1 MFGKRKNIDMTQGVI
16 WRQLSAYA
24 IPILI
29 GELFQLLYTTV
40 DSITVGNFVGAG
52 ALAAIGASETIV
64 KVLVGFFNGMEV
76 GFTVGVAR
84 FFGARDQ
91 QGLDRAVNG
100 VLQLGLLLGLAIS
113 AGGLLITG
121 QILRMMDTPE
131 TLMAEARTY
140 LTIYFAGALG
150 FVLYNTAAAVLKA
163 VGDVRTPLRCLL
175 ISSGVNIVL
184 DLVMVIVFRM
194 GVAGVAYATIFSQW
208 VAAFIALRTMTRCG
222 DIFTL
227 DPRRYRL
234 DGDTAALFLR
244 LGIPTGFQKTITA
257 MSNVLVLSRITFFGE
272 ACLAGWTV
280 YNKLDHIM
288 TVFAQSIGSAL
299 STFVSQNL
307 GAGQYRRLEK
317 GVRVTSLGGAGLF
330 LLISSAIVLLRQPLV
345 RVFGSDAEMIYYGER
360 FVLYITFFKLSA
372 LMMNVYAAALRGTGR
387 MTLVT
392 VIMLSGIVVFR
403 QIYLLFIT
411 AVANNPWLV
420 GMSYPAGWTFAAG
433 VLMAIYLLRIRPS
446 WRESGR
452 LNGGSF

>member
-24 IPILI
+24 IPLLI

-40 DSITVGNFVGAG
+40 DSITVGNFVGAN

-84 FFGARDQ
+84 FFGSKDQ
-91 QGLDRAVNG
+91 EGLNRAVNG
-100 VLQLGLLLGLAIS
+100 VLQLGMVLGLLIT
-113 AGGLLITG
+113 AGGLLLTG
-121 QILRMMDTPE
+121 VILRLMDTPGA
-131 TLMAEARTY
+131 LMADTRTY
-140 LTIYFAGALG
+140 LLIYFAGSLG

-163 VGDVRTPLRCLL
+163 VGDVRTPLLCLL
-175 ISSGVNIVL
+175 ISSAVNIVL
-184 DLVMVIVFRM
+184 DLAMVIVFHM
-194 GVAGVAYATIFSQW
+194 GVAGVAYATVLSQW
-208 VAAFIALRTMTRCG
+208 IAAIVALWTMTRHSG
-222 DIFTL
+222 IFDL
-227 DPRRYRL
+227 NPLRYRL
-234 DGDTAALFLR
+234 NGQTALLFLR

-257 MSNVLVLSRITFFGE
+257 MSNVLVLGRITFFGE

-307 GAGQYRRLEK
+307 GAEQYKRLEK
-317 GVRVTSLGGAGLF
+317 GVRVTSLGGMGLF
-330 LLISSAIVLLRQPLV
+330 LVLSTVIVLLRQPLV
-345 RVFGSDAEMIYYGER
+345 RIFGSDAGMIYYGER

-403 QIYLLFIT
+403 QLYLLVIT
-411 AVANNPWLV
+411 AVINNPWLV
-420 GMSYPAGWTFAAG
+420 GMSYPAGWTFAGG
-433 VLMAIYLLRIRPS
+433 VMLAIYLLRVRRS
-446 WRESGR
+446 WRESA
-452 LNGGSF
+452 LLQAE